1 MSNSRIDPTT
11 TSVQVAQT
19 TQRQT
24 SKPPETPFSQVFASG
39 ANALVAGAS
48 VVTGVV
54 GGPVLAAAVREA
66 GSQLIGAAT
75 GGGGGGGGAG
85 ASAAGIMNAS
95 SQGSELSQMHQMQRE
110 SQSFNLQLLNLQTD
124 VQNENR
130 RFTTLSNVIKSSHD
144 TAKAAV
150 GNIRS

>member
-1 MSNSRIDPTT
+1 MSNPRIDPTT

-24 SKPPETPFSQVFASG
+24 SKPPETPFNQVLAGS
-39 ANALVAGAS
+39 ANALLTGAQ
-48 VVTGVV
+48 VVTGMV

-66 GSQLIGAAT
+66 GSHLIGAAT
-75 GGGGGGGGAG
+75 GGGGGGAGGG
-85 ASAAGIMNAS
+85 TAAGIVNAS
-95 SQGSELSQMHQMQRE
+95 SPGSEFSQMHAMQRE
-110 SQSFNLQLLNLQTD
+110 SQQFNLQLLNLQTE
-124 VQNENR
+124 VQDENR
-130 RFTTLSNVIKSSHD
+130 RFTTISNVLKSAHD